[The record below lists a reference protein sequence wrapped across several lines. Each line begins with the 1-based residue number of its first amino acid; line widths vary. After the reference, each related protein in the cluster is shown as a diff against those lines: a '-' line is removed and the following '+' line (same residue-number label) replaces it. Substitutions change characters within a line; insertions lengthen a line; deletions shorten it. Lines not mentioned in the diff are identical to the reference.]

1 MIVVVAFV
9 LGVAN
14 FALHQA
20 VRQSGHPLLGR
31 MPWFYHM
38 LGGRFSL
45 VVEFLVLLSAM
56 LFVAQGSRGALFAY
70 AVYSVLNGLGGWL
83 ILTRRV

>member
-1 MIVVVAFV
+1 MIVVVAFL
-9 LGVAN
+9 LGIAN

-45 VVEFLVLLSAM
+45 IVEFLVLLAAM
-56 LFVAQGSRGALFAY
+56 LFAAQGSRAAVLAYVAYTALN
-70 AVYSVLNGLGGWL
+70 AVGGWL
-83 ILTRRV
+83 IITRRI

>member
-1 MIVVVAFV
+1 MTLVIAFL

-20 VRQSGHPLLGR
+20 VRQSGHPLLGK
-31 MPWFYHM
+31 MPWFYHL

-45 VVEFLVLLSAM
+45 AVEFLVLLSAM
-56 LFVAQGSRGALFAY
+56 LFVAQGSGGALLAY
-70 AVYSVLNGLGGWL
+70 IFYSMLNTVGGWL
-83 ILTRRV
+83 ILTRRI

>member
-1 MIVVVAFV
+1 MAIIFV
-9 LGVAN
+9 FLFGIAN

-45 VVEFLVLLSAM
+45 VVEFLVLLAAL
-56 LFVAQGSRGALFAY
+56 LFAAQGSRTAVLGYIAY
-70 AVYSVLNGLGGWL
+70 TALNGIGGWL
-83 ILTRRV
+83 IITRRI